1 MNKLLKEGI
10 DFKDFVGQILP
21 FITIDEY
28 EARTGTNDETVTIA
42 FIVKGKTASQDL
54 ASWFEK
60 GYDFVLDA
68 QVSKGEISRG
78 KHLVFVEMERRI
90 KSPQRIIELLEDLET
105 LTNLDVQDWTIQIND
120 VEISPNVDEVKSQL
134 ITSPSEYRKIKE
146 TDLNEM
152 RELSGVEPHKIFN
165 EQDSEI
171 KAFKAMA
178 GL

>member
-1 MNKLLKEGI
+1 MNKLLNEGI

-21 FITIDEY
+21 FITVDEY
-28 EARTGTNDETVTIA
+28 EARTGTDDETVTIA
-42 FIVKGKTASQDL
+42 FTVKGKSASQDL
-54 ASWFEK
+54 AGWFEK

-68 QVSKGEISRG
+68 QVSKGEVSRG

-105 LTNLDVQDWTIQIND
+105 LTNLELEDWTIQIND
-120 VEISPNVDEVKSQL
+120 LEITPSIDELKTQL

-152 RELSGVEPHKIFN
+152 RALSGVEPHNIFT
-165 EQDSEI
+165 EQDAEI
-171 KAFKAMA
+171 KNFKAMA

>member
-1 MNKLLKEGI
+1 MNKLLNEGI

-21 FITIDEY
+21 YITVDEY
-28 EARTGTNDETVTIA
+28 EARTGTDDETVTIA
-42 FIVKGKTASQDL
+42 FTVKGKAASQDL
-54 ASWFEK
+54 AGWFEK

-68 QVSKGEISRG
+68 QVSKGEVSRG
-78 KHLVFVEMERRI
+78 KHLVFVEMERRL

-105 LTNLDVQDWTIQIND
+105 LTNLELQDWTIQIND
-120 VEISPNVDEVKSQL
+120 LEISPDVDELKTQL

-152 RELSGVEPHKIFN
+152 RALSGVEPHNIFT
-165 EQDSEI
+165 EQDTEI
-171 KAFKAMA
+171 KNFKAMA